1 VSDATAPGGPSES
14 SVSEIARLPE
24 LTRAEAHLAIEQ
36 VWRFFCSLRLTLVNL
51 LLLFVGM
58 IAGTFVNPQNDS
70 LANIEKAFA
79 QRPGVLWVY
88 RTFELYDLF
97 HSWWFT
103 LFLTSLALNLIACS
117 LERLPRIYYLVRY
130 PEKRLDR
137 AAGLRFKAAAPR
149 SQATANEVADL
160 LRKRG
165 YAAQVSER
173 PAAEGGGVD
182 VFAERGRYARFGV
195 WVVHLSLL
203 LILGGGIYGRL
214 TAFEGTADV
223 PQAGGEVDNFI
234 VRKPDG
240 SALRRKLIDEQGAQ
254 FLVRCDDF
262 RLKEFEPGRPK
273 SFESDLRLFA
283 RQPDGSAGK
292 LLAEQTITVNHPLR
306 YAGLTFYQASY
317 RQVDEQM
324 RAKISLV
331 DKASGLRRDLLVA
344 PSEPIEAADGLR
356 YQVVDYQA
364 DFAGLGPAVQVLRAE
379 EKTTGVPR
387 DPQTPQSEPPTG
399 IPSAPSKDAKVSS
412 FWVFAKA
419 PDFDGDNRDD
429 RFAFGFDRLAPFYA
443 TGLQIARDPSTKV
456 VYAGCFL
463 LFLGIGI
470 AFYTSHKRVWARL
483 VQGGLALGGA
493 AHRNAESFSDEFA
506 AISEELSAS
515 PQGKPAS
522 RPQTGTTPDAGRASA

>member
-1 VSDATAPGGPSES
+1 MSEATAPGSPSES

-51 LLLFVGM
+51 LLLFFGM

-70 LANIEKAFA
+70 LSNIEKAFA
-79 QRPGVLWVY
+79 NRPGVLWAY

-117 LERLPRIYYLVRY
+117 LERLPRIYFLVRY

-137 AAGLRFKAAAPR
+137 TAGLRFKAPARPAA
-149 SQATANEVADL
+149 ATADEVAQA

-165 YAAQVSER
+165 YAAQVAER
-173 PAAEGGGVD
+173 PAAEGGGAD

-203 LILGGGIYGRL
+203 LILGGGIFGRL

-223 PQAGGEVDNFI
+223 PQGGGEADAFI

-240 SALRRKLIDEQGAQ
+240 SALRRKLVDEGGAP

-262 RLKEFEPGRPK
+262 RLKEFEPGKPK

-283 RQPDGSAGK
+283 RQRDGSAGK
-292 LLAEQTITVNHPLR
+292 LLAKETITVNHPLR
-306 YAGLTFYQASY
+306 YGGLTFYQASY
-317 RQVDEQM
+317 RQLDEQM
-324 RAKISLV
+324 RAKVALV
-331 DKASGLRRDLLVA
+331 DKATGERRELLVA
-344 PSEPIEAADGLR
+344 PGEPVDAADGLR
-356 YQVVDYQA
+356 YQLVDYQA
-364 DFAGLGPAVQVLRAE
+364 DFAGLGPAVQVVRAE
-379 EKTTGVPR
+379 EKPSGVPR
-387 DPQTPQSEPPTG
+387 DPDAPLRAPAPEKQEKPP
-399 IPSAPSKDAKVSS
+399 APSKDAKVTS

-419 PDFDGDNRDD
+419 PDFDRDNRDD
-429 RFAFGFDRLAPFYA
+429 RFAFTFDRLAPIYA
-443 TGLQIARDPSTKV
+443 TGLQIARDPSTPV

-463 LFLGIGI
+463 LFAGIGI
-470 AFYTSHKRVWARL
+470 AFYSSHKRIWARL
-483 VQGGLALGGA
+483 VQGRLALGGA
-493 AHRNAESFSDEFA
+493 AHRNVEAFAGEFA
-506 AISEELSAS
+506 AICDELVLPRASVASAGQ
-515 PQGKPAS
+515 PPA
-522 RPQTGTTPDAGRASA
+522 GAERASA